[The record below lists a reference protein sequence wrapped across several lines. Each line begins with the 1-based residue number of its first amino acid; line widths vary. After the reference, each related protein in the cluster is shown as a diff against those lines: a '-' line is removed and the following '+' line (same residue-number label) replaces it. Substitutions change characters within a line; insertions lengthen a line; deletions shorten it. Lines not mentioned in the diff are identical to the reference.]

1 MKAPLG
7 TIIVNVALI
16 HGAGLVLLSQSQH
29 GPALGGGH
37 PQTQV
42 VQMRLV
48 KTATT
53 SATTR
58 APVEPAML
66 PYTTPLENR
75 PAQTTNSEVPALA
88 SSSQPATQSQ
98 ALSNAND
105 DNRPSQDEYIPRP
118 RLSIS
123 PTATTPVI
131 VPFPTHFDTTGRF
144 TAVLALFID
153 EDGIVRRVRV
163 NDSTLPPSM
172 ESAAKQAF
180 LQTHFRPGQVKGQ
193 LVKSLIHIEVVFD
206 NSPIAGNTTSWAL

>member
-7 TIIVNVALI
+7 TLIVNVALI
-16 HGAGLVLLSQSQH
+16 HGAGLVLLSQSQ
-29 GPALGGGH
+29 PDLALGSKR

-53 SATTR
+53 SATTT
-58 APVEPAML
+58 APLEQAAL
-66 PYTTPLENR
+66 SETTPLENR
-75 PAQTTNSEVPALA
+75 PEPTPNSEAPAIA
-88 SSSQPATQSQ
+88 STSQPAAPNH
-98 ALSNAND
+98 ALSKAD
-105 DNRPSQDEYIPRP
+105 DDIRPPQDEYIPRP

-131 VPFPTHFDTTGRF
+131 VPFPPHFDTTGRF

-172 ESAAKQAF
+172 QDAARQAF

-193 LVKSLIHIEVVFD
+193 VVKSLIHIEVVFD
-206 NSPIAGNTTSWAL
+206 NSPVAGNTTSWAL